1 MAVYF
6 IFTFNVADEEQFAP
20 YRQGVGALIRRHEG
34 QVLAADSNATV
45 LEGVAR
51 QVNVVV
57 RFPSQ
62 EDAMAFYDDPDYQPL
77 KQLRISTT
85 TETTAIMVK
94 EFSPSH

>member
-6 IFTFNVADEEQFAP
+6 IFTFNVADEERFAP
-20 YRQGVGALIRRHEG
+20 YRKGVGALIRRHQG
-34 QVLAADSNATV
+34 QVLVADSNATV
-45 LEGVAR
+45 LEGNAH

-62 EDAMAFYDDPDYQPL
+62 EDAMAFYEDPDYQPL

-85 TETTAIMVK
+85 SDTTAIMVK

>member
-6 IFTFNVADEEQFAP
+6 IFNFNVADEEQFAP